1 MLIQLYG
8 HFRPYRLYLCC
19 CWSANKGYVG
29 GGEAVRGQKVVMLGL
44 AHWYSGSTSLI
55 YEKTRPRGR
64 FRMWGISEEESISN
78 GSDPNLLPR
87 QPDSRLIS
95 LLRNITSNGESYQ
108 CRTESSCIW
117 TMQEWVQCP
126 GPLKTCWRICDWTA
140 NLSHLC
146 LTDRG
151 EINMGSFWW
160 HIWGMY
166 THVLG
171 HVFLSF

>member
-1 MLIQLYG
+1 MAISGHTVYICAVVGVPTRDTWVVGRQWGVRRLWCWVWLIG
-8 HFRPYRLYLCC
+8 TV
-19 CWSANKGYVG
+19 A
-29 GGEAVRGQKVVMLGL
+29 
-44 AHWYSGSTSLI
+44 TSLI